1 MQELLTNDTISGSL
15 RPTAETVEPGWDNQL
30 GSFLALHLGHRMTRQ
45 AASQLLKAG
54 PGNWSFKKLHRI
66 KTVSLCWFMVSWPLV
81 TWELVA
87 WS

>member
-54 PGNWSFKKLHRI
+54 PGNWSFKKLHGGFQYKASFRNQGPSN
-66 KTVSLCWFMVSWPLV
+66 SLASSQ
-81 TWELVA
+81 TY
-87 WS
+87 S